1 MQLLGARWEKTH
13 AKSCI
18 DVEDYGKPTTW
29 AFCQYFWQIIVGM
42 VLYWVP
48 PLPTQGLPTRWG
60 GHPGLCGPLKRRSL
74 AHTGHFSRNTYNPFE
89 ILVSWYNFSNIWK
102 KKMFQTTN
110 QFWTVFSLFWA
121 KYYSSQTEL
130 KLFWDRFPLKSPISH
145 ADPVAHGAQAFHGF
159 VAKFAVNFQRLLRGS
174 CWGWFVVGIQHVYCL
189 HITTIKIR
197 EFTGSNLTHSLVS
210 QICNKKQP

>member
-60 GHPGLCGPLKRRSL
+60 GHPGLCGPLKRSL

-102 KKMFQTTN
+102 KKC
-110 QFWTVFSLFWA
+110 S
-121 KYYSSQTEL
+121 K
-130 KLFWDRFPLKSPISH
+130 PPISFERYFH
-145 ADPVAHGAQAFHGF
+145 CSGQNIIVHKLNWSCFGIGSLWKAQFHM
-159 VAKFAVNFQRLLRGS
+159 L
-174 CWGWFVVGIQHVYCL
+174 IQSHMAPRPSMAL
-189 HITTIKIR
+189 SPSSR
-197 EFTGSNLTHSLVS
+197 
-210 QICNKKQP
+210 